1 MRSISVS
8 APLSNHYE
16 TLGIDRSADAKEIK
30 AAYYE
35 LSKKY
40 HPDRHTDA
48 SDKQHAAIKFQEVYF
63 DKVQP
68 MWKRR
73 EGGRL
78 YHSRL
83 PCVIHNHRGSIADWC
98 CGVGVTAVNCG
109 VRYSCISTNN
119 HAIHMRD

>member
-1 MRSISVS
+1 MRSVSVS
-8 APLSNHYE
+8 ASLSNHYE
-16 TLGIDRSADAKEIK
+16 TLGIDQSADAKQIK

-40 HPDRHTDA
+40 HPDRHIDA
-48 SDKQHAAIKFQEVYF
+48 DDKQYAAIKFQEVYF

-78 YHSRL
+78 YHPPL
-83 PCVIHNHRGSIADWC
+83 PCVSRNHGD
-98 CGVGVTAVNCG
+98 
-109 VRYSCISTNN
+109 
-119 HAIHMRD
+119 